1 MPPARVSAGRPQDW
15 IAEKVTVGPPS
26 VIVDPVPAPA
36 TPPLPLTPVP
46 VTDPATTTG
55 L

>member
-1 MPPARVSAGRPQDW
+1 M
-15 IAEKVTVGPPS
+15 AEKVTVGPPS
-26 VIVDPVPAPA
+26 VIVVPVPAPA